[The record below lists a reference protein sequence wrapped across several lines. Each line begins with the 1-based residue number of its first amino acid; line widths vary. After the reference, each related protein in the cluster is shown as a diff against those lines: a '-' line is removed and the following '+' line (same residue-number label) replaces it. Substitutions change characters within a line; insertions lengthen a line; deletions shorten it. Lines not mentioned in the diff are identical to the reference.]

1 MMTGNP
7 LGTGYSKEAAVVGAR
22 TLRSDTTKP
31 TSVEKIINT
40 VISTLSVSSEEQ
52 TVEFGSVDSNTAKS
66 VLSHLEETSALRLA
80 IYTISSMHSADK

>member
-7 LGTGYSKEAAVVGAR
+7 LGTGYSKEAAV
-22 TLRSDTTKP
+22 DTTKS
-31 TSVEKIINT
+31 TSVEKIVDT